1 MENLGCSSNDV
12 SHVGFVSVRVE
23 MLLLMFNTFQCK
35 CEMHGALLTHYPLIF
50 NPQDR
55 VATV

>member
-35 CEMHGALLTHYPLIF
+35 CEMHGALLTH
-50 NPQDR
+50 
-55 VATV
+55 